1 MRVFPSLDPSRILL
15 VDNSASAFANQLAS
29 GIPIVP
35 FEGNPNDCE
44 LLALSDYLVQLAGE
58 PNPVRA
64 NQQYFSLNLLKHES
78 DLIKAFQHYLHQNYF
93 HH

>member
-1 MRVFPSLDPSRILL
+1 MRIFANQDPNRILL

-29 GIPIVP
+29 GVPIVP

-44 LLALSDYLVQLAGE
+44 LLALADYLVQLASE
-58 PNPVRA
+58 PNPVRF
-64 NQQYFSLNLLKHES
+64 NQQYFSFNLLKNES
-78 DLIKAFQHYLHQNYF
+78 DLIKAFHLYTDSNIS